1 MNTQEALVELERMSR
16 QWKAFEQIH
25 KVIDVA
31 SKADNY
37 SKELLARVDSIKKE
51 TIDSQ
56 LKLDVVKAA
65 IAAEKEQSGKVISI
79 AEKEAKEIKS
89 VASNKAK
96 ETIDKAKSKADE
108 ILADASAKASVMME
122 EYGVMKAKKEA
133 VEKEF
138 AMFESK
144 LMSVK
149 SELSK
154 LLG

>member
-16 QWKAFEQIH
+16 QWKAFEH
-25 KVIDVA
+25 VHTVLDVA

-37 SKELLARVDSIKKE
+37 SKELLAKVDSIKKE

-56 LKLDVVKAA
+56 LKLDVIKAA

-79 AEKEAKEIKS
+79 AEKEAKELKA
-89 VASNKAK
+89 VATNKASTLV
-96 ETIDKAKSKADE
+96 EKAKSRADE
-108 ILADASAKASVMME
+108 IIADAVAKASVMAE
-122 EYGVMKAKKEA
+122 EYEAMKAKKEV

-149 SELSK
+149 SELTK